1 MALRQL
7 WLVLAIACAAGSIVI
22 PLQTFSADSYEE
34 IIAPRGKVPDP
45 ARLDELIAL
54 YLRDRRL
61 APTLSVANGQQARWT
76 SRVAEVAAARRR
88 APLALAAVNSITEDT
103 LSAMAKLDWRFL
115 KHVVKAEEKL
125 APFPGEY
132 LEPWPSTG
140 LQQIP
145 ATLPRESDA
154 DYEVILAWLRGVPLQ
169 MQESIDLMRRG
180 LAQGV
185 TARRMIVEPTLAFTR
200 SLSTADPMSTRS
212 LSAFKKFPSSVP
224 AARQKELT
232 DSAVE
237 IYRTAIVPAYL
248 DWIKFVERTYLPAV
262 PAFPRMSALPNGQR
276 WYAAM
281 LWSQSG
287 IDHGPADIERAALA
301 DLRRT
306 QNELEA
312 IARAAGFT
320 GSYNQF
326 VIARRAEP
334 QCAALDAEGIRT
346 RFREVMR
353 QVEAG
358 LPKLFATIPTIPYEV
373 VPGGPNGSTALG
385 SGSPT
390 PGSLAEGRPGRI
402 AVQEPYLNGGCGF
415 DAVMLHEA
423 LPGHLFQQHIVVEHA
438 QKTMSTLRRQP
449 LWERRVFSEGWATYA
464 TSLAGELGVRL
475 DASSKASGQMFMAA
489 RTATETGI
497 HLRGWTRDE
506 AIGFYRK
513 TMGWDPPQESVGV
526 IDGLANVPGQ
536 GVAYF
541 AGQQR
546 IAAMRARAE
555 KALGP
560 RFDVRQ
566 FHDEILRNGPLP
578 FDVIEAQIDDWIA
591 ARRKGI

>member
-1 MALRQL
+1 MAHRQL
-7 WLVLAIACAAGSIVI
+7 WLALAFTCALGSIVI
-22 PLQTFSADSYEE
+22 PVRTISADSYEE
-34 IIAPRGKVPDP
+34 IIASRGKTPDP
-45 ARLDELIAL
+45 TRLEELIAL
-54 YLRDRRL
+54 YLRDRRV
-61 APTLSVANGQQARWT
+61 APTVSVVNGQQARWM
-76 SRVAEVAAARRR
+76 SRAVEVAAARQR
-88 APLALAAVNSITEDT
+88 APLALAALNSIAEET
-103 LSAMAKLDWRFL
+103 LPAPAKLEWRFL

-145 ATLPRESDA
+145 ATLPRESAA
-154 DYEVILAWLRGVPLQ
+154 DYDVILTWLRGVPLQ

-185 TARRMIVEPTLAFTR
+185 TARRAIVEPTLAFTR
-200 SLSTADPMSTRS
+200 SLSTADPLSTRS
-212 LSAFKKFPSSVP
+212 LSAFKSLPSSLP

-232 DSAVE
+232 ESAVD

-248 DWIKFVERTYLPAV
+248 DWIRFVETTYLPAV
-262 PAFPRMSALPNGQR
+262 PAFPRMNALPNGEA

-287 IDHGPADIERAALA
+287 IDGGPAEIERAALA
-301 DLRRT
+301 DVRRT

-312 IARAAGFT
+312 IARGAGFT
-320 GSYNQF
+320 GTYNQF
-326 VIARRAEP
+326 VIARRAQP

-346 RFREVMR
+346 RFRELMQ

-385 SGSPT
+385 VGSAT

-423 LPGHLFQQHIVVEHA
+423 VPGHIFQQHIVVEHA
-438 QKTMSTLRRQP
+438 QKTMSALRRQA

-464 TSLAGELGVRL
+464 TSLASELGVRL
-475 DASSKASGQMFMAA
+475 DAQSKASGQMFMAA

-506 AIGFYRK
+506 AIVFYRK
-513 TMGWDPPQESVGV
+513 TLGWDPPQESASV
-526 IDGLANVPGQ
+526 IDRLAADPGQ

-541 AGQQR
+541 VGQQK
-546 IAAMRARAE
+546 IAALRARAE
-555 KALGP
+555 KELGP

-578 FDVIEAQIDDWIA
+578 FDVIEAQVDDWIA
-591 ARRKGI
+591 ARRNGL